1 MSNISKSCTVAFPT
15 ECNHATSNHTD
26 ETTPA
31 TPAQPTS
38 LKALAEAVFRR
49 NQMRNSCAT
58 NAEKQCNLSPQNNH
72 TELHPVETS
81 CIEKPQNT
89 KTRTVS
95 VAREGKTETP
105 ISCEGCPALELLDV
119 AGVMVAGCVKTLP
132 PSSPWAEEWL
142 RIPEGLTACPDK
154 PRQSNGHGCGF
165 CGANIY
171 TEAPGGW
178 RGEGCGIPYKSIGG
192 THAPRLQIH

>member
-1 MSNISKSCTVAFPT
+1 MALRDRILNFQQVATATLATTATPYTSEAQTVAT
-15 ECNHATSNHTD
+15 VA
-26 ETTPA
+26 
-31 TPAQPTS
+31 
-38 LKALAEAVFRR
+38 
-49 NQMRNSCAT
+49 
-58 NAEKQCNLSPQNNH
+58 
-72 TELHPVETS
+72 
-81 CIEKPQNT
+81 
-89 KTRTVS
+89 TVS

-132 PSSPWAEEWL
+132 PSSPWAEEWR

-154 PRQSNGHGCGF
+154 PRQANGHGCGF

-178 RGEGCGIPYKSIGG
+178 RCEGCGILYKSIGG